1 DQVECKITLES
12 DVTDKLTTDPSI
24 RVMVFCASEPISHF
38 SKVDI
43 AFPHQV
49 EVKVNMDEVKA
60 NLRGLKNRPG
70 STRPADI
77 TTLLRKRVNYEN
89 SLSLTYALTHKVS
102 MLADCSTCTK
112 KFYFVVNLVK
122 QHSVEELVTKL
133 KSGKSISKEQV
144 VTVQPDGKWSRIA
157 EGEPSPRR
165 SHESSEDDEELVEI
179 KDPPRISA
187 VKHGNNNGASFMR
200 TPPASSREQ
209 SSSSV
214 PPISAGAKRL
224 VSAVIDL
231 TSDDDDQDGQKSSK
245 RPTMPAHPAGP
256 KYVPSDNTHL
266 PSRAGSSTPFSS
278 YVSNPLSKPNYLHG
292 GYPRPP

>member
-1 DQVECKITLES
+1 
-12 DVTDKLTTDPSI
+12 
-24 RVMVFCASEPISHF
+24 
-38 SKVDI
+38 
-43 AFPHQV
+43 
-49 EVKVNMDEVKA
+49 
-60 NLRGLKNRPG
+60 
-70 STRPADI
+70 
-77 TTLLRKRVNYEN
+77 
-89 SLSLTYALTHKVS
+89 

-133 KSGKSISKEQV
+133 KSGKSISKAQV
-144 VTVQPDGKWSRIA
+144 VREMSFEALEIDQYVDDILKTTPSSVDQVTVQPDGKWSRIA

-231 TSDDDDQDGQKSSK
+231 TSDDDDEDGQRSSK
-245 RPTMPAHPAGP
+245 RPTMPAHPARP

-266 PSRAGSSTPFSS
+266 PPRPGSSTPFSS

-292 GYPRPP
+292 GYPHPP